1 MEINSETIDSENII
15 KAQIVSIFTNGRSRT
30 PPTDNETEEFVTD
43 EFVMQTVQLEAQ
55 IQELVLQAVPRRVN
69 GKLWIPP
76 ITSKRTNPETGI
88 YNNKP
93 NDPEYFNKYYNE
105 KNRVPVECPQC
116 ACMIPKLTLPR
127 HMRSN
132 KCKKMAKKI
141 IVNLELF
148 SLSDLD

>member
-1 MEINSETIDSENII
+1 MTEIIESENIDSENII
-15 KAQIVSIFTNGRSRT
+15 KAQIVAIFK
-30 PPTDNETEEFVTD
+30 
-43 EFVMQTVQLEAQ
+43 
-55 IQELVLQAVPRRVN
+55 N
-69 GKLWIPP
+69 GKLWTPP
-76 ITSKRTNPETGI
+76 ATSKRTNPETGI
-88 YNNKP
+88 YNIKP
-93 NDPEYFNKYYNE
+93 KDPEYFNKYYNE